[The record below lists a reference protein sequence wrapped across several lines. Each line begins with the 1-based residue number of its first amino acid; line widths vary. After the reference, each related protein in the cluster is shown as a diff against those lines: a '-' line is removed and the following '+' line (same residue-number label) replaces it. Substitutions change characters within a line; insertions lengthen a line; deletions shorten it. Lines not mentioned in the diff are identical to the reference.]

1 MKKPN
6 ISNLIPVIRNKYN
19 KLVLIV
25 GLPYSGKT
33 KTLKEFEGWNTR
45 YINIGLEI
53 SEQLLDYAIEG
64 RREAIDTIFNDYIV
78 NYRDKV
84 LLFDNIELLFD
95 PDLGVEVL
103 DLFIK
108 LSRHIVCVVAWTGR
122 VSDGVLRYGEPGYWG
137 YKSYNV
143 KGIEV
148 IDLNGE
154 SGEV

>member
-1 MKKPN
+1 MKPN
-6 ISNLIPVIRNKYN
+6 LSKLISVVKSKYN

-25 GLPYSGKT
+25 GLPHSGKT
-33 KTLKEFEGWNTR
+33 NTLKQFEGRNTH
-45 YINIGLEI
+45 YCNLGLEV
-53 SEQLLDYAIEG
+53 SERLLDHTIEG
-64 RREAIDTIFNDYIV
+64 RRDAIDTLFSEYIT

-103 DLFIK
+103 DLFLK
-108 LSRHIVCVVAWTGR
+108 LSRHVVCVVAWTGE
-122 VSDGVLRYGEPGYWG
+122 VSDDVLRYGEPGYWG

-154 SGEV
+154 RGEV

>member
-1 MKKPN
+1 MKSN
-6 ISNLIPVIRNKYN
+6 ISNVIPVVRNKYN

-25 GLPYSGKT
+25 GLPHSGKT
-33 KTLKEFEGWNTR
+33 NTLKEFEGLNTH
-45 YINIGLEI
+45 YINLGLKV
-53 SEQLLDYAIEG
+53 SERLLDHTIEG
-64 RREAIDTIFNDYIV
+64 RREAIDTLFNEYIT

-103 DLFIK
+103 DLFLK
-108 LSRHIVCVVAWTGR
+108 LSRHVVCVVAWTGT
-122 VSDGVLRYGEPGYWG
+122 VNDGVLQYGEPGYWG

-154 SGEV
+154 RGEV